1 MAGWRALSWPD
12 ASMADTL
19 AAPDILLLLVLR
31 AGTQG
36 TWGQAGIVA
45 GGEGAWF

>member
-1 MAGWRALSWPD
+1 
-12 ASMADTL
+12 MADTL

-36 TWGQAGIVA
+36 TWGQAGISPR
-45 GGEGAWF
+45 GE